1 MTVPN
6 MLTSLRI
13 ILSPIFLFFFFADTW
28 IGIPVWV
35 SVVVTVIIFG
45 MIEIS
50 DLLDG
55 YYARKLNQAT
65 DVGKML
71 DPFSDSL
78 SRLTYFLCFTVFGR
92 MPLWVFC
99 AVLYRDLGV
108 AFIRQLMA
116 RRGTAMAARWGGKLK
131 ALVYA
136 ASGLFGLGVI
146 SLTRLSLLPVVLP
159 VLNTIV
165 DILFVITAATAV
177 WTLIDY
183 ASALRIQKSG

>member
-6 MLTSLRI
+6 MLTFLRI
-13 ILSPIFLFFFFADTW
+13 ILSPFFLFFFFADIW
-28 IGIPVWV
+28 LGIPVWI
-35 SVVVTVIIFG
+35 SAIVTIIIFG

-55 YYARKLNQAT
+55 YYARKLNQTT
-65 DVGKML
+65 DLGKML
-71 DPFSDSL
+71 DPFSDSV

-116 RRGTAMAARWGGKLK
+116 RRGTAMAARWSGKLK

-136 ASGLFGLGVI
+136 ATGLFGLAAI

-159 VLNTIV
+159 VLNIIV
-165 DILFVITAATAV
+165 DILFVTTAATAV

-183 ASALRIQKSG
+183 ASALRIKKGE